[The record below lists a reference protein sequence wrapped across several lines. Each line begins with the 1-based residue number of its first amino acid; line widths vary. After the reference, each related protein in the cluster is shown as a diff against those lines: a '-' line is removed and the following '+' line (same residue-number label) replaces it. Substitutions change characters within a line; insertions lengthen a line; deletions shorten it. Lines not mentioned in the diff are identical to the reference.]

1 MNLFSYLRVELNR
14 ILHLKV
20 VYMII
25 LLTMISPILGYSLKG
40 NMIAQTTSGDLI
52 VKPCI
57 TGALVSGVLF
67 ALLTLIEFYRM
78 NKHQIGAL
86 TNTIVSQLLLNIV
99 RVLAIG
105 IIAIVSVTI
114 TALMYFPY
122 VVMKMGYTFD
132 AYTYLNSFFLF
143 MPFFV
148 LLSILAAS
156 AFYQIFYRID
166 LLWRYLLCL
175 CCFVDKMNI
184 VKNDL
189 SG

>member
-25 LLTMISPILGYSLKG
+25 LLTIISPIVGYNLKG
-40 NMIAQTTSGDLI
+40 NMLAQTTAYDLI
-52 VKPCI
+52 IKPCI
-57 TGALVSGVLF
+57 VGALISGVLF
-67 ALLTLIEFYRM
+67 ALLTLIEFYRV
-78 NKHQIGAL
+78 NKHQIGVL
-86 TNTIVSQLLLNIV
+86 TNSIAPPLMLNMV
-99 RVLAIG
+99 RMFAIG

-122 VVMKMGYTFD
+122 VVIKMEYSFD

-143 MPFFV
+143 MPAFV

-156 AFYQIFYRID
+156 AVYQVLYRID
-166 LLWRYLLCL
+166 LLWRHLLCL
-175 CCFVDKMNI
+175 
-184 VKNDL
+184 
-189 SG
+189 